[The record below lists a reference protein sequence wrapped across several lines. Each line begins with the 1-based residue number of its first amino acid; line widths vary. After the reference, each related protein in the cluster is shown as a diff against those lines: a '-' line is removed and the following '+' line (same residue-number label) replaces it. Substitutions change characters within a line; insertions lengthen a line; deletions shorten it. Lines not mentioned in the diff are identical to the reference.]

1 MGKEANFRYGKKIN
15 TNGRYGNYVGSKQ
28 SVKHTRRG
36 KLKISII
43 RSHVNFAVDEGME
56 AWDEE
61 YGIMDEDYSHYRQRH
76 IDAKPI
82 RHVDLRIH
90 ECLQTRIDNN
100 HLYEEDGR
108 YDKLVHVLIFIT
120 ENYGY
125 EHQEVYEAFHEDA
138 GGNEVFAL
146 NVRLVVG
153 ERSLYALCEKEH

>member
-1 MGKEANFRYGKKIN
+1 MKVR
-15 TNGRYGNYVGSKQ
+15 
-28 SVKHTRRG
+28 
-36 KLKISII
+36 
-43 RSHVNFAVDEGME
+43 
-56 AWDEE
+56 DEE
-61 YGIMDEDYSHYRQRH
+61 YGVMDEGYSHNRQRH
-76 IDAKPI
+76 IDAKLI

-120 ENYGY
+120 ENNGY

-138 GGNEVFAL
+138 GGNEVLAL

>member
-1 MGKEANFRYGKKIN
+1 M
-15 TNGRYGNYVGSKQ
+15 
-28 SVKHTRRG
+28 
-36 KLKISII
+36 
-43 RSHVNFAVDEGME
+43 DEG
-56 AWDEE
+56 
-61 YGIMDEDYSHYRQRH
+61 YSHNRQRH

-90 ECLQTRIDNN
+90 EGLQTRIDNN

-120 ENYGY
+120 ENNGY

-138 GGNEVFAL
+138 GGNEILAL

-153 ERSLYALCEKEH
+153 ERRLDALCEIEHRRQRETRGRNYNISDIYDKINTFSSNFHNTLVLDHSFCKDNEIAKNLQRKIIF